1 MKFID
6 LIITIKPSIFSA
18 LLKGIV
24 LVVTLLSGCS
34 DINTNTNSLTFT
46 PKYNNKLLKCFSS
59 FIHQDKKWQ
68 YSQLQFFISEVAVK
82 DNNGQWQVWP
92 LSDNQYQS
100 NNIALLG
107 EYCQAS
113 PVKQQADHQLT
124 QGNWQLSF
132 KQAIDLSTF
141 TQLRFTLGVPF
152 SFNHQNPLLQT
163 SPLNVPQMFW
173 VWQSGHKFFRLDIE
187 EQIEAANGIDPK
199 DHWQFHL
206 GSTGCKAPSPLRPP
220 NKTCTNA
227 NQTKIIMD
235 MDSKSTKPQ
244 RIAVDLAALFLGLS
258 ITKKNSC
265 QSEPDNDNCLV
276 LFEHLG
282 LIASKAQSTFKWHDK
297 TSPDSLSK

>member
-1 MKFID
+1 M
-6 LIITIKPSIFSA
+6 
-18 LLKGIV
+18 IV
-24 LVVTLLSGCS
+24 VAVILLSGCS
-34 DINTNTNSLTFT
+34 DTNTNTHTNTLTFT
-46 PKYNNKLLKCFSS
+46 PKYTNKLLKCFST
-59 FIHQDKKWQ
+59 FTHQDKKWQ

-107 EYCQAS
+107 EYCQTS
-113 PVKQQADHQLT
+113 PVKQQADEQLT

-132 KQAIDLSTF
+132 KQVIDLSTF

-187 EQIEAANGIDPK
+187 EQIEEQIEAAKGLDQK

-206 GSTGCKAPSPLRPP
+206 GSTGCQSPSPLRPP
-220 NKTCTNA
+220 NKTCINA

-235 MDSKSTKPQ
+235 INTKGTKPQ
-244 RIAVDLAALFLGLS
+244 RIAVDLAALLLGLS
-258 ITKKNSC
+258 LTNQNSC
-265 QSEPDNDNCLV
+265 QSEPDNAPCLV

-282 LIASKAQSTFKWHDK
+282 LIASKAQTTFKWHVMSK
-297 TSPDSLSK
+297 PDSLSN